1 MFVDPQNSLQTGQ
14 GSLVAPGSLAPGSL
28 ARPPHSS
35 YIPLFLQPSHSTC
48 NPLGEK
54 IKNSTQ
60 RGSRIFSW
68 FLSTM
73 RHRRQFGK

>member
-14 GSLVAPGSLAPGSL
+14 GSLVARGVLAPGALAPGSL

-54 IKNSTQ
+54 IKNST
-60 RGSRIFSW
+60 
-68 FLSTM
+68 
-73 RHRRQFGK
+73 